1 MEKTCV
7 AEKKR
12 TTDNMWVEKRKRKE
26 KKKKRKKKGGGRE
39 VPRTERS
46 PMMCK
51 KNMTKKRWLDR
62 LRDFFDFMYHQPHR
76 VTPGHW

>member
-12 TTDNMWVEKRKRKE
+12 TTDNMWVEKKE
-26 KKKKRKKKGGGRE
+26 KKGEKRRKKGE

-62 LRDFFDFMYHQPHR
+62 LRDFFDFIYHQPHS
-76 VTPGHW
+76 VTSGHW